1 MKILS
6 NMAKQVRSLLNIEDI
21 SLDPRIGIAMQF
33 AAKDRKNIYVFF
45 KKLTASQLREKP
57 IRSNDLM
64 LIRCYYQYFDTTNL
78 LN

>member
-33 AAKDRKNIYVFF
+33 AAKYRKDIVFKVHIF
-45 KKLTASQLREKP
+45 QEGHKNFGVLFVFRIAQKFLDLKKCTLFL
-57 IRSNDLM
+57 
-64 LIRCYYQYFDTTNL
+64 
-78 LN
+78 

>member
-33 AAKDRKNIYVFF
+33 AGKNRNDIVF
-45 KKLTASQLREKP
+45 KRE
-57 IRSNDLM
+57 L
-64 LIRCYYQYFDTTNL
+64 
-78 LN
+78 